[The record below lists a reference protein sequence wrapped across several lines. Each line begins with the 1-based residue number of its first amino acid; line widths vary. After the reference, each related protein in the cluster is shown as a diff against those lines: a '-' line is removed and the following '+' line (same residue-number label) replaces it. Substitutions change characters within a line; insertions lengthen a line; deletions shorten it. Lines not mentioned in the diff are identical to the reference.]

1 MGAAHAEVTFMR
13 LDRNQEKAVNHG
25 TGPAIVIAGP
35 GSGKTTVVTARILNL
50 IQTHNIPPSQ
60 ILAIAFNRK
69 AVEEMETRILRELAS
84 SEFSDNTEMS
94 QKPVIRTLHAF
105 GKDIIIENYERAG
118 FNQIPEIWAGQID
131 AIIAQERTQIERD
144 AANASVAI
152 YKIESKKTGRC
163 YIGQTLN
170 PNRRRKEHFEHSSND
185 RLRQAI
191 RSEGESHFIFEV
203 LERVPGWEANRREAH
218 WIKFYKD
225 RSVIDFAQE
234 IEKVSKKSNNTN
246 VVIYKIKSMT
256 DVTAHIGYTTDP
268 ESVYRI
274 IENDENKRLSFEV
287 LHTEVSWTEAP
298 IHIENEIKKHKNWA
312 VFNRGDPERAG
323 YSNQLFL
330 EMFCQHF
337 DISYEES
344 LDTHPDFENLRDR
357 FNEIKET
364 VMRAKRKVTTGL
376 FDPTTLD
383 DPVAQVFAV
392 KYETLKTKAN
402 AVDFEDMIIHAA
414 NLLETCPDL
423 RQTYRDTYPYL
434 LVDEFQD
441 ISPADFRLISL
452 LSENLFAVGDDD
464 QAIYGFRGGDSKIMQ
479 KFTNRRDVA
488 KYEIT
493 RNYRSTSTIVEHAR
507 ALIERNQQRIRKNLR
522 AHNPFQQD
530 IKIVKTTPE
539 TAETLLRRELKSSQE
554 TAVLARTN
562 YETDRIQEML
572 ARCENPIEVTTIHKA
587 KGREWEKVI
596 LVHNTL
602 ARRFPRRDN
611 DLAEERRVFYVA
623 MTRAKQKL
631 VVLGGTCPFVP
642 EFEKIPKNIGYYF
655 RQFAYWRARMRLKK
669 VGDVK

>member
-1 MGAAHAEVTFMR
+1 MR

-50 IQTHNIPPSQ
+50 VQTHNIPPSQ

-69 AVEEMETRILRELAS
+69 AVEEMETRIWRSLQAKSRLTKVRGLALS
-84 SEFSDNTEMS
+84 KFSDNTETS

-105 GKDIIIENYERAG
+105 GKDIITENYERAG
-118 FNQIPEIWAGQID
+118 FNQVPEIWTGQMD
-131 AIIAQERTQIERD
+131 RIIAQERTQIERETS
-144 AANASVAI
+144 NVSVAI
-152 YKIESKKTGRC
+152 YKIESKNTGRC
-163 YIGQTLN
+163 YIGQTTQ
-170 PNRRRKEHFEHSSND
+170 PERRRTEHFGNSSND

-191 RSEGESHFIFEV
+191 RSEGASQFSFEV
-203 LERVPGWEANRREAH
+203 VEWVSGREANPREAH
-218 WIKFYKD
+218 WIDFYKNQT
-225 RSVIDFAQE
+225 S
-234 IEKVSKKSNNTN
+234 
-246 VVIYKIKSMT
+246 
-256 DVTAHIGYTTDP
+256 
-268 ESVYRI
+268 
-274 IENDENKRLSFEV
+274 
-287 LHTEVSWTEAP
+287 
-298 IHIENEIKKHKNWA
+298 
-312 VFNRGDPERAG
+312 VFNRADPLRVQ
-323 YSNQLFL
+323 YSNQLIL

-337 DISYEES
+337 EIPYAAH
-344 LDTHPDFENLRDR
+344 LDRDPDFENLRDR

-383 DPVAQVFAV
+383 DPVAQAFAV
-392 KYETLKTKAN
+392 KYETLKTEAN

-464 QAIYGFRGGDSKIMQ
+464 QAIYGFRGGDSEIMQ
-479 KFTNRRDVA
+479 EFTDRRGVA

-530 IKIVKTTPE
+530 IKIVGTTPE
-539 TAETLLRRELKSSQE
+539 TIETLLRRELKSSQE

-572 ARCENPIEVTTIHKA
+572 ARRATPVEVTTIHKA

-602 ARRFPRRDN
+602 ARRFPRRDSK
-611 DLAEERRVFYVA
+611 LAEERRVFYVA
-623 MTRAKQKL
+623 MTRAKKKL

-642 EFEKIPKNIGYYF
+642 EFEEIPKNIRYYL
-655 RQFAYWRARMRLKK
+655 RQFTYWRVRRKLKK
-669 VGDVK
+669 AGDRK

>member
-25 TGPAIVIAGP
+25 RGPAIVIAGP

-50 IQTHNIPPSQ
+50 VQTHNIPPSQ

-69 AVEEMETRILRELAS
+69 AVEEMETRILRGLAS

-105 GKDIIIENYERAG
+105 GKDIITENYKHAG
-118 FNQIPEIWAGQID
+118 FRQIPEIWAGQID
-131 AIIAQERTQIERD
+131 RIIAQERTQIERETS
-144 AANASVAI
+144 NVSVAI
-152 YKIESKKTGRC
+152 YKIESKNTGRC
-163 YIGQTLN
+163 YIGQTTQ
-170 PNRRRKEHFEHSSND
+170 PERRRTEHFEHSSND

-218 WIKFYKD
+218 WIDFYKNQA
-225 RSVIDFAQE
+225 S
-234 IEKVSKKSNNTN
+234 
-246 VVIYKIKSMT
+246 
-256 DVTAHIGYTTDP
+256 
-268 ESVYRI
+268 
-274 IENDENKRLSFEV
+274 
-287 LHTEVSWTEAP
+287 
-298 IHIENEIKKHKNWA
+298 
-312 VFNRGDPERAG
+312 VFNRADPLRVQ
-323 YSNQLFL
+323 YSNQLIL

-337 DISYEES
+337 EMPYTAH
-344 LDTHPDFENLRDR
+344 LDRDPDFENLRDR

-383 DPVAQVFAV
+383 DLVAQAFAV
-392 KYETLKTKAN
+392 KYETLKTEAN

-464 QAIYGFRGGDSKIMQ
+464 QAIYGFRGGDSEIMQ
-479 KFTNRRDVA
+479 EFTDRRGVA
-488 KYEIT
+488 RYEIT

-530 IKIVKTTPE
+530 IKIVGTTPE
-539 TAETLLRRELKSSQE
+539 TIETLLRRELKSSQE

-572 ARCENPIEVTTIHKA
+572 ARRATPVEVTTIHKA

-602 ARRFPRRDN
+602 ARRFPRRDSEI
-611 DLAEERRVFYVA
+611 AEERRVFYVA

-642 EFEKIPKNIGYYF
+642 EFEKIPKNISYYL
-655 RQFAYWRARMRLKK
+655 RQFAYWRARRRVKK
-669 VGDVK
+669 ASDRK